1 VPFFRAPLPLLLMES
16 LQTRPKG
23 RKISVRSLKKKW
35 PYAQLEISLHYEAA
49 TVMPTPF
56 TDSDIAY
63 DYFLK
68 IWDMDTIDIQED
80 VVALYLNQRG
90 QLIGHRRLS
99 RGDTHSALFSQ
110 KIICAIGLLCLAS
123 GVILAHNHPSGSL
136 TPSKAD
142 HRATGQ
148 LSRSLALLD
157 IQLLDHL
164 IITTDGYTSIPVP
177 KQRPEIS
184 PYTPCVSTL
193 SVY

>member
-1 VPFFRAPLPLLLMES
+1 MES

-35 PYAQLEISLHYEAA
+35 PYAQLEISLHYDAA
-49 TVMPTPF
+49 TVMPMPIMHP
-56 TDSDIAY
+56 SVAY

-110 KIICAIGLLCLAS
+110 KIICAIGLICLAS
-123 GVILAHNHPSGSL
+123 GVIVAHNHPSRSL
-136 TPSKAD
+136 IPSNAD
-142 HRATGQ
+142 RRATGQ
-148 LSRSLALLD
+148 LRRSLDLLD

-177 KQRPEIS
+177 KQRPETS
-184 PYTPCVSTL
+184 LYTPCVSPL